1 MDQTGNI
8 KPGEWRSVVSDTD
21 TGALVWFN
29 RVRGSCYIA
38 NGIQILEALTD
49 YFNFELG
56 EVALAVGI
64 CKKYWPSCFIVV
76 DICVIIYA

>member
-21 TGALVWFN
+21 TGALGGLN

-38 NGIQILEALTD
+38 NGIQIQEALTD

-64 CKKYWPSCFIVV
+64 CEKYWPSCFIVV